1 MAIRVLHIIGSL
13 KLGGAQVCVKY
24 LVENATVGKV
34 ETFVYPLRCQEIDI
48 PIDGN
53 VITNKYK
60 NYDIRKF
67 FDILKICRNNNIDII
82 HAHLEKPILGS
93 LLATFFCNAKVIIHE
108 HGPVFRKGYRHT
120 IYRSGLRLLRNR
132 ASAFI
137 AVSNS
142 AAKQLTTRV
151 GVSPE
156 QICVI
161 NNAVDREKFTANRQK
176 RIDIRKQLSIKDSD
190 IVIGFLGRLSS
201 VKGVDTVINAM
212 PDLLNRNPDYLFVIV
227 GHGPELDSLKAL
239 ARKLDVADRVKFL
252 GFREDAS
259 EVMNS
264 FDIGVVPSRQE
275 PFGIVA
281 LEFMSMQIPLVS
293 TGVDGLGE
301 LVSDR
306 ETAMV
311 TEADNAEQIAACID
325 LLTKDKQLSDRIT
338 SAAYEFSSKFGIPQ
352 YIRAVEE
359 VYEKH
364 FLRDRLI

>member
-1 MAIRVLHIIGSL
+1 MPIKVLHVISSMG
-13 KLGGAQVCVKY
+13 LGGAQVCVKY
-24 LVENATVGKV
+24 LVENATSSKI
-34 ETFVYPLRCQEIDI
+34 ETLVYPLRCQGIDI
-48 PIDGN
+48 PINGN
-53 VITNKYK
+53 IMINKYK
-60 NYDIRKF
+60 NYDPRKF
-67 FDILKICRNNNIDII
+67 FDILKLCRNNNIDII

-93 LLATFFCNAKVIIHE
+93 LLATFFCNVKVIIHE
-108 HGPVFRKGYRHT
+108 HGPVFRKGYHY
-120 IYRSGLRLLRNR
+120 IVYRTFLRLLRNR

-176 RIDIRKQLSIKDSD
+176 RIDIRKQLSIKDND

-212 PDLLNRNPDYLFVIV
+212 PVLLKQNPDYLFIV
-227 GHGPELDSLKAL
+227 LGHGPELNSLKTL
-239 ARKLDVADRVKFL
+239 ARRLEIADRVKFL

-259 EVMNS
+259 EVMNL

-311 TEADNAEQIAACID
+311 TEVDNAEQIAACID

-338 SAAYEFSSKFGIPQ
+338 STAYEFSNKFGITQ
-352 YIRAVEE
+352 YIQAVEK
-359 VYEKH
+359 VYEN
-364 FLRDRLI
+364 LMC